1 MQNKEAQHSELVTLA
16 SPGEGPGLKH
26 LENNS
31 I

>member
-1 MQNKEAQHSELVTLA
+1 MQNKEAQHSELVTITR
-16 SPGEGPGLKH
+16 PGEGPGLKH